1 MVDHQTCILAKKKY
15 TYIFRQ
21 RKHIISVF
29 YVHFMYIYMAVNC
42 EEPGLASRGTKKQE
56 GHHHLTRSQ
65 LRRSRRI
72 LTNARRKLASSG
84 LKDRKLTV
92 HA

>member
-1 MVDHQTCILAKKKY
+1 
-15 TYIFRQ
+15 
-21 RKHIISVF
+21 
-29 YVHFMYIYMAVNC
+29 MYIYMAVNC

-84 LKDRKLTV
+84 LKDPNFNREHDPPSGPSV
-92 HA
+92 HH